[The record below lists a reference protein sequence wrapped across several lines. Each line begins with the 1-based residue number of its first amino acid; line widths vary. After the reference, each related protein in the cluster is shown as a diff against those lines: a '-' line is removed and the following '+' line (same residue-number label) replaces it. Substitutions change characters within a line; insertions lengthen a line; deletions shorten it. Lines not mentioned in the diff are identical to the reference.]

1 LVTILVWAVIIGL
14 LSLGAIV
21 AAHGFT
27 AAVQRAVAHDSSP
40 SRT

>member
-1 LVTILVWAVIIGL
+1 MILVWSVVIGL

-27 AAVQRAVAHDSSP
+27 TAVQSAVTGDPSP
-40 SRT
+40 PRN

>member
-1 LVTILVWAVIIGL
+1 MAVGIGL

-27 AAVQRAVAHDSSP
+27 YAVQASVHNDPSP
-40 SRT
+40 ARD

>member
-1 LVTILVWAVIIGL
+1 MLVWAVVIGL

-27 AAVQRAVAHDSSP
+27 TAVQSAVKNDWSP
-40 SRT
+40 PRT

>member
-1 LVTILVWAVIIGL
+1 MILVWSVVIGL

-27 AAVQRAVAHDSSP
+27 YAVQTVVQGDRSP
-40 SRT
+40 PRN